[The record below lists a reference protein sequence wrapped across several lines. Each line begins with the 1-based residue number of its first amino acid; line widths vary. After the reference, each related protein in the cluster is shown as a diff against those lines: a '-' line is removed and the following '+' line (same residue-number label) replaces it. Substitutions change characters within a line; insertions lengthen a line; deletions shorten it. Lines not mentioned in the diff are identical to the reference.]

1 MKVEIKRK
9 KRLENPGIDPGT
21 SHMLSERSTIW
32 ANSPHAP
39 WINHYQNICWM
50 KLSFDIIE
58 RKRNQKTWDTRIN
71 CVYYFSRFHR
81 ILIVLRIKLQQENV
95 QLLKK

>member
-1 MKVEIKRK
+1 
-9 KRLENPGIDPGT
+9 
-21 SHMLSERSTIW
+21 
-32 ANSPHAP
+32 
-39 WINHYQNICWM
+39 M